1 MLHIS
6 HSNEGMV
13 CASQPH
19 TGLRSPRKKMPSI
32 IASALVNLETNES
45 LRQLSRNARDVLRYL
60 IRLVDCRTPASP
72 IFAFKRT
79 IADHVGFSESSV
91 YRALNELVNDN
102 WIMRQSQRRK
112 SRNGRL
118 SGADIQLTK
127 ALCESLGLRGFSGN
141 VLDDASALADRAHA
155 ADSLSTPSGQG
166 RAGVAT
172 RPRVNLTD
180 GYINTEQIQKI
191 QSLQKHSSA
200 PSVTVATQTT
210 LAPRTK
216 LPEEFSW
223 LIEQKNLTLPQV
235 FLLMREFS
243 QRQQRLSDALVQTR
257 HRVEQLPNTDVFP
270 YLRALA
276 KAPTDFAWLR
286 KQREQADIAQQRV
299 ERVTAGLNERVHALH
314 GSFLVTKSGA
324 IHQVEATTNMARVWW
339 QEPERGRLREGYTPI
354 QADYL
359 VALEAGHLQPV
370 AAEQAQAIIARWT
383 QSAEDY
389 PGAVH

>member
-13 CASQPH
+13 CASKPH

-45 LRQLSRNARDVLRYL
+45 LSHLSRNARDVLRYL
-60 IRLVDCRTPASP
+60 IRLADCRAPASP

-79 IADHVGFSESSV
+79 IADHVGLSESSV
-91 YRALNELVNDN
+91 YRALNELVEDN

-118 SGADIQLTK
+118 SGADIQLTEM
-127 ALCESLGLRGFSGN
+127 LCEELGLLGFATNVVNDKSAPADGAQSSDNPATPGGRGVVS
-141 VLDDASALADRAHA
+141 
-155 ADSLSTPSGQG
+155 
-166 RAGVAT
+166 T

-180 GYINTEQIQKI
+180 GHIHTQQIQKI

-200 PSVTVATQTT
+200 PSVTVAPSTRV
-210 LAPRTK
+210 APRTK
-216 LPEEFSW
+216 LPEEFFW
-223 LIEQKNLTLPQV
+223 LIEEKQLTLPQV
-235 FLLMREFS
+235 FLLMREFTH
-243 QRQQRLSDALVQTR
+243 RKQRLSDALVQTR

-299 ERVTAGLNERVHALH
+299 ARVTAGLNERVHALH

-339 QEPERGRLREGYTPI
+339 QEPERGRIREGYTPSRRTTWWRSR
-354 QADYL
+354 QGTSSPWRPNRL
-359 VALEAGHLQPV
+359 
-370 AAEQAQAIIARWT
+370 RR
-383 QSAEDY
+383 
-389 PGAVH
+389 